1 MADDIREDAAAQNDG
16 PGKRTSGL
24 SGGKAEK
31 TDEQGKDSSN
41 PESLPTGCQ
50 PEIRADGKDG
60 CEYREICLAD
70 RMQEADE
77 TGCEYEK
84 EIQERHSDG
93 GPRVELI
100 IHRQKNEQFG
110 IANFETL

>member
-1 MADDIREDAAAQNDG
+1 M
-16 PGKRTSGL
+16 PV
-24 SGGKAEK
+24 
-31 TDEQGKDSSN
+31 
-41 PESLPTGCQ
+41 GCQ
-50 PEIRADGKDG
+50 PEIRAHGEDSGQYGKIG
-60 CEYREICLAD
+60 PAGG
-70 RMQEADE
+70 MQEADE

-93 GPRVELI
+93 GPRVEFI

>member
-1 MADDIREDAAAQNDG
+1 MAHDICQNAAAKNDG
-16 PGKRTSGL
+16 LGKQSSGL

-50 PEIRADGKDG
+50 LEIRADGKDG
-60 CEYREICLAD
+60 CEYREICPAG

-77 TGCEYEK
+77 ARCKYEK

-93 GPRVELI
+93 SPGFEFI
-100 IHRQKNEQFG
+100 CHMHKN
-110 IANFETL
+110 